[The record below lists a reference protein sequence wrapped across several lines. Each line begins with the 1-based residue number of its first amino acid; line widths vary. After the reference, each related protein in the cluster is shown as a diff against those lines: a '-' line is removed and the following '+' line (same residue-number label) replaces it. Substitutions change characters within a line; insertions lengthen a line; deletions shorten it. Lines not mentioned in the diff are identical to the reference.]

1 MSGFLRRCHRRGKDG
16 WLPGIAAAQRSGLES
31 RGSWTETRAS
41 LWARHNCAGTSSL
54 AVCSAAGCSPW
65 CLRGLPCKTN
75 IYSGGDSTAC
85 QQLLQQLL
93 QCVPGLLLMLIWC
106 KGGWQKCLPCCTVKA
121 NPPIWQKP
129 LLCNST
135 MGMFPV
141 LRSDLLQTEVG
152 VVCET
157 SLAVSPDPAQHPMQ
171 KLSIPADSQGA

>member
-1 MSGFLRRCHRRGKDG
+1 MVFGFMSGFLRRCHRRGKDG

-41 LWARHNCAGTSSL
+41 LWAHHNCAGTSSL

-93 QCVPGLLLMLIWC
+93 QCVPGLLLMLIWSRV
-106 KGGWQKCLPCCTVKA
+106 GD
-121 NPPIWQKP
+121 
-129 LLCNST
+129 
-135 MGMFPV
+135 
-141 LRSDLLQTEVG
+141 RS
-152 VVCET
+152 VC
-157 SLAVSPDPAQHPMQ
+157 LAVQLKQTHQYDRNLCYKTRLWACFQSLDLTCC
-171 KLSIPADSQGA
+171 KLRLVWSVKQA